1 MYGRVSPIFKKDDH
15 TDPGN
20 YRPVFLL
27 SVPSKLLKYE
37 INSGNVNNVTSNNLM
52 TTNHWAY
59 RKGHSTELLLIH
71 LAERW
76 RRFVDSGL
84 NVAVAFVD
92 FKKVLTAYHTR
103 TCCKKLHRQSGI
115 DGQLYAWIISQIESN
130 LRR

>member
-1 MYGRVSPIFKKDDH
+1 MYGSWKLARVSPIFKKDDH

-52 TTNHWAY
+52 TPNHWAY

-92 FKKVLTAYHTR
+92 FKKAFDSVSHSHLLEKITQAVWH
-103 TCCKKLHRQSGI
+103 
-115 DGQLYAWIISQIESN
+115 
-130 LRR
+130 